1 MKKRSIGS
9 TFILIVICLLVGV
22 IITLSIILAV
32 KSSQARQ
39 AALISEQT
47 TVNYILMEEELRET
61 GFLVTEEYM
70 VTLIQ
75 DNEQHTNDYWG
86 NPIWGTSSRA
96 VFSYDALVR
105 AGVNFENVNVRVND
119 RRNTITIYIPDAEI
133 YGDPSVD
140 PTSFHSYVD
149 ESGVFSTG
157 FNMDDFNN
165 MLGNLQDEAKVRAY
179 QLGILDRANENAET
193 MVTNMVQSII
203 SGVEDY
209 EGYQVV
215 VEFQSDNA
223 PVRN

>member
-1 MKKRSIGS
+1 MKKINS
-9 TFILIVICLLVGV
+9 TLVISLICLLAGV
-22 IITLSIILAV
+22 VITLSILLGI
-32 KSSQARQ
+32 KSAQANR
-39 AALISEQT
+39 AALSNEAT
-47 TVNYILMEEELRET
+47 TVNVILIEEEIRET

-75 DNEQHTNDYWG
+75 DNEQHANDYWG
-86 NPIWGTSSRA
+86 NSIWGTSSRA

-105 AGVNFENVNVRVND
+105 AGVNFEDIQIRVND
-119 RRNTITIYIPDAEI
+119 RHRVVTIYIPDAEL
-133 YGDPSVD
+133 YGDPIVD
-140 PTSFHSYVD
+140 PDSFHLYVD
-149 ESGVFSTG
+149 ESDIFSTG
-157 FNMDDFNN
+157 FNMDDFNT
-165 MLGNLQDEAKVRAY
+165 MLGSLRDEAKVRAY
-179 QLGILDRANENAET
+179 QLGILNRANENAET